1 MARATFKL
9 GSRGTVLL
17 KTLLGAERKPL
28 SRGKTQNG
36 CWLNKIVE
44 SLKLENISKI
54 TCSNRPRT
62 TTVTH

>member
-44 SLKLENISKI
+44 SLKLENVSKMI
-54 TCSNRPRT
+54 LLQSPPT